1 VKPLSLRGR
10 FPFSL
15 QPLRALL
22 GGLCFIC
29 VTLVHASDLK
39 TQWSYRNA
47 EDFERIS
54 EFFTGKENPGNR
66 VIVRSTPENRQGMYF
81 SVMIKD
87 GVNSLPAGS
96 KAVIEVLHALSPETQ
111 TYTFPVPN
119 SPKNHQELLM
129 GITGDN
135 WPAAKY
141 KPMAWRIRLMNA
153 EGEVLSSDKS
163 YLWR

>member
-1 VKPLSLRGR
+1 VKPRSLRGR
-10 FPFSL
+10 YLIPLQSL
-15 QPLRALL
+15 RVLL
-22 GGLCFIC
+22 GGFCLVY
-29 VTLVHASDLK
+29 VTLVHSAELK
-39 TQWSYRNA
+39 TQWSYRSA

-66 VIVRSTPENRQGMYF
+66 VIVRSIPGNRQGMYF
-81 SVMIKD
+81 SVMIQE

-96 KAVIEVLHALSPETQ
+96 KAVVEVLHALSPETQ
-111 TYTFPVPN
+111 TYTFPIPN
-119 SPKNHQELLM
+119 SPKNHRELLL

-141 KPMAWRIRLMNA
+141 KPMAWRVRIMNA
-153 EGEVLSSDKS
+153 AGEDLSTDKS